1 MAKHHYPGFT
11 LIELLVVIAIIGL
24 LSTLSV
30 LALNAARARSRDAKR
45 ISDVQQLQ
53 TALEMYYNDINDYP
67 LAASMSPGMSIA
79 ANGTIY
85 LKKIP
90 TPPTPVDGCTSMT
103 QTSYAYSYLSTGNID
118 SYSITYCLGATVNG
132 VTGNTPQTASPVG
145 IQ

>member
-1 MAKHHYPGFT
+1 
-11 LIELLVVIAIIGL
+11 
-24 LSTLSV
+24 
-30 LALNAARARSRDAKR
+30 LNAARARARDAKR

-67 LAASMSPGMSIA
+67 VAASMSPGMSIS
-79 ANGTIY
+79 ANGNIY

-103 QTSYAYSYLSTGNID
+103 QTSYAYVYYNAANSSDT
-118 SYSITYCLGATVNG
+118 YSITYCLGATVNG
-132 VTGNTPQTASPVG
+132 ITGNTPQTASPSG